1 MYSRIRLY
9 YLISVRFFFNVGKFS
24 LIKLFCLSSRSL
36 IPPFNI
42 SDQPAEH
49 DDIELDIF
57 VYISWFCKQ
66 FYMLLI
72 KMIDYEQN
80 TLIKICYIF
89 RSFRSSLPNK
99 LPRRQKVLHPKISN
113 GRSSAPII
121 LLKSWDR
128 GPWHFS
134 WVLLMYCGL
143 DVVTYNF
150 ITTLI

>member
-80 TLIKICYIF
+80 TLRYVIF
-89 RSFRSSLPNK
+89 FDLLDLAYLTNY
-99 LPRRQKVLHPKISN
+99 LVDQKVLHPKISN